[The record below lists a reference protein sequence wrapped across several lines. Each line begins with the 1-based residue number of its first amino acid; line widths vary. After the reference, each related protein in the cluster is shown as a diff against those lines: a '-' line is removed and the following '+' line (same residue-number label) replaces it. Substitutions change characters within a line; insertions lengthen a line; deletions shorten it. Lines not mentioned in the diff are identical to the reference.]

1 MSNASVTGGNVRG
14 GDGVGFTGQAGLFGA
29 PSSDLVEVPSG
40 AVQFSPHFPRSETLD
55 AVPDGSLSGFVMLA
69 LPGTLERRYA
79 MAHAI
84 RASRAGARMT
94 FLAPK
99 DKGGARL
106 ARELEGFGATV
117 EEASR
122 RHHRICTLRRPAV
135 TAGLTESIAAGAPR
149 FIEALGL
156 WSQPGLFSWD
166 KIDAGSAMLVAQNPA
181 LTGIGADFGCGTG
194 YLAKAVLAASPGI
207 SKLTLLDV
215 DRRAIDCA
223 RRNVDDTRA
232 RFAWADVGDFGVD
245 AAGLDFVVMNP
256 PFHDGGAEDRALGLR
271 FIRRAAEV
279 LKRGGRCWLVANRHL
294 PYEAAMMPLFASV
307 RAVVQQYGYK
317 VYEAVR

>member
-1 MSNASVTGGNVRG
+1 MSSASDTGGSARG
-14 GDGVGFTGQAGLFGA
+14 GDGGGLAGRAGTSQASTGPANAGQMGVFGA
-29 PSSDLVEVPSG
+29 PSSDLVDVPSG
-40 AVQFSPHFPRSETLD
+40 AVQYSPLFPRSETLD
-55 AVPDGSLSGFVMLA
+55 ALPDGSLSGFVMLA

-149 FIEALGL
+149 FIEPLGL

-181 LTGIGADFGCGTG
+181 LTG
-194 YLAKAVLAASPGI
+194 
-207 SKLTLLDV
+207 
-215 DRRAIDCA
+215 
-223 RRNVDDTRA
+223 
-232 RFAWADVGDFGVD
+232 
-245 AAGLDFVVMNP
+245 
-256 PFHDGGAEDRALGLR
+256 
-271 FIRRAAEV
+271 
-279 LKRGGRCWLVANRHL
+279 
-294 PYEAAMMPLFASV
+294 
-307 RAVVQQYGYK
+307 
-317 VYEAVR
+317 